1 VPRGAHRRV
10 QWRRCLE
17 RCDLDGTIQREALM
31 RTTAIRVDDMQV
43 LLDVSRRDGRVITQV
58 IIGKSSTAP
67 PIPTDLVSV
76 VLETAGGPLLTPV
89 SSPPPG
95 VLPEAHTRG
104 ATASGQ
110 FTFEADPDT
119 KLNRAIVF
127 LSGNRAEFK
136 LS

>member
-1 VPRGAHRRV
+1 
-10 QWRRCLE
+10 
-17 RCDLDGTIQREALM
+17 M
-31 RTTAIRVDDMQV
+31 RTTPIRVDDMQV
-43 LLDVSRRDGRVITQV
+43 LLDVERKDGRVITHL

-67 PIPTDLVSV
+67 PIPTDVVSL
-76 VLETAGGPLLTPV
+76 VLETAGGPLLTPI

-119 KLNRAIVF
+119 KLNRAILF
-127 LSGNRAEFK
+127 LRGTWAEFK